1 MIPAVFLRILVRFLL
16 PAALGA
22 TIGFFALAFA
32 IENEPVYT
40 TASLAAVSP
49 GLQVAELITP
59 AKHESMAATF
69 GNFLRVGL
77 AVNGVYYF
85 LIFAAIAYL
94 IDRRI
99 IHSRRSS
106 NSHLQN

>member
-1 MIPAVFLRILVRFLL
+1 VLIRFLFRFLL

-22 TIGFFALAFA
+22 ALGFFALAFA

-40 TASLAAVSP
+40 TASLAALSP

-59 AKHESMAATF
+59 AKHESMAVTF

-99 IHSRRSS
+99 IRSRRRS
-106 NSHLQN
+106 NPHVQN